1 MTDDTAPE
9 VLALRKAVRLDRYAE
24 ILAHVVHFGTDR
36 TEEVVQRFGL
46 TLERWRAVDQA
57 WTRELALG
65 LQRQQREQALRFS
78 ATFNARRERLAR
90 FQPPVASI
98 GHASTEAAGAPQ
110 EFTPPNAMPKPSGLP
125 SFMLAAASAP
135 PAPPLPAA
143 VSPWAAPALI
153 PVHTAPPA
161 TTKPL
166 PFVEGIPSTAALRSA
181 VEHAQVTQGAPP
193 LASSPMGETLPANEE
208 ISAIAR
214 KLLPFGT
221 QASRNEPP
229 TREPELTLEQHAS
242 LHVELDLDPEQRS
255 EILRRYGLSAEQ
267 HARLHATWNARMAV
281 DPKLAAAWQQAVA
294 QYRAWMSGTRVR

>member
-9 VLALRKAVRLDRYAE
+9 DLALRKAVRLDRYAE
-24 ILAHVVHFGTDR
+24 ILAHVVHFGADR

-46 TLERWRAVDQA
+46 TLDRWRAVDHA

-65 LQRQQREQALRFS
+65 LKRQQREQALRFS
-78 ATFNARRERLAR
+78 ATFNSRRERLAR
-90 FQPPVASI
+90 LQPSVAAI
-98 GHASTEAAGAPQ
+98 GDASAKVAEAPS
-110 EFTPPNAMPKPSGLP
+110 EPTPPDVAAKPAGVP
-125 SFMLAAASAP
+125 SFMLAAAASGPSATP
-135 PAPPLPAA
+135 STAT
-143 VSPWAAPALI
+143 VSPWAAPAPI
-153 PVHTAPPA
+153 PVHTASPA

-166 PFVEGIPSTAALRSA
+166 PFVEGIPSTAALQSA

-193 LASSPMGETLPANEE
+193 LASSIGGTLPVNEE

-221 QASRNEPP
+221 QPSRNEPP
-229 TREPELTLEQHAS
+229 ARDSELTLEQHAS
-242 LHVELDLDPEQRS
+242 LHVELDLDPEQRP

-267 HARLHATWNARMAV
+267 HARLHTTWNARMAV